1 VNHLSAVKRR
11 SPRRVAHSKTT
22 QNPLGSMEKDGDSS
36 HADSRNDDLLL
47 TILITV
53 KENLS
58 HLIRRRK
65 VGKRKRKMK

>member
-1 VNHLSAVKRR
+1 VKRR

-22 QNPLGSMEKDGDSS
+22 QSPLGSMEKDGDSI
-36 HADSRNDDLLL
+36 HADSRDDDLLL

-65 VGKRKRKMK
+65 VGKRKQKMKMK